1 VSFALSYLPSTKNE
15 LTVLVGGEATNLYS
29 IGSDSTTAIV
39 LDSAPASGV
48 LIRVVRKTG
57 SVWYNQGSSSA
68 ADGLGLQQSTN
79 VNIAFLQDKPADLTL
94 I

>member
-1 VSFALSYLPSTKNE
+1 
-15 LTVLVGGEATNLYS
+15 LYR
-29 IGSDSTTAIV
+29 IGPDSTSAIV

-79 VNIAFLQDKPADLTL
+79 VNIAFLQEKPADLSL